1 MDKNT
6 QIELAHNFVEYTN
19 KNIFLTGKAGTGKTT
34 FLKRLGEKSLKRMIV
49 VAPTGVA
56 AINAGGVTIHSFF
69 QMPFGPFLPRD
80 ILTQHIEST
89 PYAAGYTKIN
99 KTKID
104 IIKSIDLLIIDE
116 ISMVRADL
124 LDGID
129 EILRHYRDKNKPFGG
144 IQLLMIGDI
153 QQLSP
158 IAKDEEWN
166 LLKPY
171 YESVYFFSSR
181 ALKKT
186 DFITIKLKHIY
197 RQTDRD
203 FIDLLNYVRD
213 NKIDQECLDQL
224 NKRYLPDFIPKENE
238 GYITLTTHNAKA
250 RKINEKKLL
259 KLDVPSSKFTAVI
272 KGDFPEYAYPTDLK
286 LKLKTGAQVMFV
298 KNDSS
303 PDKRYY
309 NGKIGRVEKI
319 NEKNRIIYVKSA
331 DENDLIEVQPEE
343 WQNCKYDLHPET
355 KEIEEKIVGSFTQFP
370 LKLAWAITIHKSQG
384 LTFEKAII
392 DAKASFAHG
401 QVYVALSRCRSLKGM
416 VLSSP
421 LSANSIKNDSTVLDF
436 TFQTERN
443 PVDHIQLENSKQVYL
458 KELVLDLFSFTTLLQ
473 AVYFC
478 IKVTKDNAH
487 ALLGNL
493 VEIFPGI
500 YRSVK
505 KDIEQVAENFRR
517 QLHHLMAGNSDIETD
532 TFIQKRICKGA
543 VYFSEKIESQILSA
557 INTIRIE
564 SDNKQVR
571 KDIKKALDRLVHEA
585 TIKYTCLE
593 SCKHGFSIQTY
604 LDSRAKAQIEK
615 TGFKASKTSDE
626 ISLQDLPHPELFNM
640 LREWRFSIARE
651 KDLPAYM
658 VAHQTMLVEIC
669 THLPASLP
677 ELKTLRGIGR
687 KKVEQYGKDILGV
700 IYKYTREKGL
710 NYSPD
715 FITPVASRK
724 SNQNKANTKE
734 ISLKLFRSGKSID
747 EIAQERSLTSNT
759 IEGHMAYYI
768 ENGSLDIHHFMD
780 KDLLTRISEVI
791 EKNHTYSVKSVKEA
805 LGSSVSYGQIH
816 MVLAYGKAMK
826 AHDN

>member
-34 FLKRLGEKSLKRMIV
+34 FLKRLGGKSLKRMIV

-715 FITPVASRK
+715 FNTPVASRK

-805 LGSSVSYGQIH
+805 LGSSVSYGQIQ
-816 MVLAYGKAMK
+816 MVLAYGKAMM